1 MAEKLKCFPVGDLGG
16 SYVQY
21 LLHIGYLQLNPWQR
35 LPFFVLALADDEAL
49 LSLQEFS
56 AWEVPVDFHHRHGLQ
71 HCQGGYPCFWH
82 AF

>member
-1 MAEKLKCFPVGDLGG
+1 MAKKLKRFPVGDLGG

-21 LLHIGYLQLNPWQR
+21 LLHVGYLQLNPQQR
-35 LPFFVLALADDEAL
+35 SPFSVLAPADNKAL
-49 LSLQEFS
+49 LSLQEFGT
-56 AWEVPVDFHHRHGLQ
+56 WEVPVDFHRCHGLQ